1 MRVKIKKLH
10 SDAIIP
16 KYQTSGS
23 AGFDIHVIED
33 VEIYPG
39 ETKILKTGLSFEIPE
54 GYELQIVPRS
64 GISAKSKLRISNS
77 PGTVDS
83 DFRGEI
89 GIIVDNI
96 DYLKKDSIPH
106 TIKKGDRIAQGKI
119 TPVVQAIFIET
130 DELDQTVRGEGRFG
144 STGIGDLNT
153 SSNNTFYI
161 DPKFITTTNIA
172 DGKINITA

>member
-1 MRVKIKKLH
+1 MQIKIKKLH
-10 SDAIIP
+10 PDAIIP

-23 AGFDIHVIED
+23 AGFDIHIIED

-64 GISAKSKLRISNS
+64 GVSAKTKIRVSNS

-83 DFRGEI
+83 DFRGEV

-96 DYLKKDSIPH
+96 DYLEKDNIPH
-106 TIKKGDRIAQGKI
+106 TIKKGERIAQGKI
-119 TPVVQAIFIET
+119 TPVVQANFVET
-130 DELDQTVRGEGRFG
+130 DELNQTERGAKGFG
-144 STGIGDLNT
+144 STGIRHDSG
-153 SSNNTFYI
+153 TFPGVI
-161 DPKFITTTNIA
+161 NVTGTMTNQ
-172 DGKINITA
+172 NY